1 MKESYSKGIA
11 NHTGPESC
19 GGVREGAL
27 EALTGEDAG
36 RAIELRKQDKLRGA
50 DAVMASGRQHQWT
63 RNRQEFAGPRAVEE
77 PRHVRT
83 LFARKPGDPV
93 TGCVV
98 GRSPHREPLR
108 G

>member
-19 GGVREGAL
+19 ENVCENEL

-36 RAIELRKQDKLRGA
+36 RAIEPRKLDKLRGA
-50 DAVMASGRQHQWT
+50 DAVMASGRQHRWI
-63 RNRQEFAGPRAVEE
+63 RHRQESTGPRAVEE
-77 PRHVRT
+77 PRHART
-83 LFARKPGDPV
+83 LIARKPGDPM

-98 GRSPHREPLR
+98 ERSPHREPLR